1 MVVNGGASDNGAAE
15 ENLSGPTK
23 RRGIR
28 ALVYGDVNLNIIDG
42 SAIWAQSMVQ
52 ALARAGCE
60 VTFLL
65 KGKVQTL
72 RLLEPLVDVPGITV
86 VRPFEDGLVPGVT
99 GEDLTPADLP
109 AVLRRLDAE
118 RHFDLLVL
126 RGLRASHEVALDE
139 TFKGRL
145 WVYLTDIPQSLAAVT
160 PESLAELT
168 TVAEASRQMLWQTEE
183 LRSFVEAVVPAAC
196 GKSLLLRPIVPEPEF
211 NVPQGRD
218 VLREP
223 VNLVYTG
230 KFAPDWNT
238 LQMTTL
244 PRLLRDRGIQAEL
257 QMIGDKIHQ
266 DLGRPSFYDRM
277 RNALEKT
284 PGVTWHGG
292 RSRQEAMELS
302 ARADIGLSW
311 RNPKVES
318 SLELSTKVLEFGLL
332 GLPVILNR
340 TPMHEALLGIDYP
353 LFAQT
358 EEDVLDAVHAAVRDP
373 GVYADAAAR
382 CRAAAEP
389 YTLQNAG
396 STLSGYLEQAF
407 PSAPS
412 IRGRGRRLRVGVV
425 SHDWKFFSRLLDYLK
440 ALPQLDVRLDNWPA
454 LTKNDPKASQEL
466 ADWAEV
472 VICEWCGP
480 NAVWYSRHK
489 RPGQRLI
496 VRLHRFEL
504 YAPWISEIEIDNV
517 DQVVCVSSHY
527 ARLTRELTGWPEEK
541 LIVVPNWVDVDQ
553 LDRPKLDGVRYHLGM
568 IGAAPARK
576 RPDLALDVLERVR
589 AKDPRFALF
598 VKTKMAWDYWF
609 WKQPEEQQHLDDVLR
624 RIQTSPLLRG
634 AVVFDRF
641 GPDVAAW
648 LRKIGF
654 VLSTSDDESFH
665 LAPAE
670 GMASGA
676 VPVIRSW
683 PGADTI
689 YSRRWIH
696 DTPDEMAQRILEI
709 VQSGRWEEEREAA
722 RQEVRDS
729 FALSQICRSWT
740 RLLSGEAPARTANGS
755 TVAVESVA

>member
-1 MVVNGGASDNGAAE
+1 VNQRAKETATGV
-15 ENLSGPTK
+15 TK

-28 ALVYGDVNLNIIDG
+28 AHVYGDVNLNVIDG

-52 ALARAGCE
+52 ALARAGCD
-60 VTFLL
+60 VTFLV
-65 KGKVQTL
+65 KGKVKTL
-72 RLLEPLVDVPGITV
+72 RLLEPLMDVPGIRL
-86 VRPFEDGLVPGVT
+86 VRPFEDGIVPELD
-99 GEDLTPADLP
+99 GEELGPADVP

-126 RGLRASHEVALDE
+126 RGLRVSHEVALEDA
-139 TFKGRL
+139 FKGRL
-145 WVYLTDIPQSLAAVT
+145 WVYLTDIPQSLAGVT
-160 PESLAELT
+160 PESIAELST
-168 TVAEASRQMLWQTEE
+168 IADASRQLLWQTEE
-183 LRSFVEAVVPAAC
+183 LRSFVEAIVPAAC
-196 GKSLLLRPIVPEPEF
+196 GKSLLLPPIVPEPEF
-211 NVPQGRD
+211 NVPLRRD

-257 QMIGDKIHQ
+257 QMIGDKIQ
-266 DLGRPSFYDRM
+266 DTTLSRSFHHRM
-277 RNALEKT
+277 QAALERT
-284 PGVTWHGG
+284 PGVVWQRG

-311 RNPKVES
+311 RAPS
-318 SLELSTKVLEFGLL
+318 LDASLELSTKVLEFGLL
-332 GLPVILNR
+332 ELPVILNR
-340 TPMHEALLGIDYP
+340 TAMHEALLGVEYP
-353 LFAQT
+353 LFAQS

-389 YTLQNAG
+389 YTLQHAANR
-396 STLSGYLEQAF
+396 LSGYLEHAF
-407 PSAPS
+407 PSAPG

-425 SHDWKFFSRLLDYLK
+425 SHDWKFFTRLLDYLK

-454 LTKNDPKASQEL
+454 LTKNDPKASQEI

-541 LIVVPNWVDVDQ
+541 LVVVPNWVDVDQ
-553 LDRPKLDGVRYHLGM
+553 LDRPKFDGVRFHLGM

-589 AKDPRFALF
+589 ATDPRFTLF

-676 VPVIRSW
+676 VPVIRNW

-689 YSRRWIH
+689 YTRRWIH
-696 DTPDEMAQRILEI
+696 ETADEMADRILEI
-709 VQSGRWEEEREAA
+709 VQRGRWDDEREAA

-729 FALSQICRSWT
+729 FALSQICRLWT
-740 RLLSGEAPARTANGS
+740 GLLSGEAPARTADGS